1 MADNERLIC
10 ESDQLAERGHGVRF
24 PLPEFGERVTGF
36 VVRYDGKVFAFVN
49 QCAHLPVEL
58 DWNEGDFF
66 NMSRNFL
73 ICSTHGAQYEPQT
86 GYCILGPCKGQ
97 SLIPLHVVERDN
109 KIFLNLDLGK
119 KV

>member
-10 ESDQLAERGHGVRF
+10 ESDQLTERGQGIRF
-24 PLPEFGERVTGF
+24 ELPEFGERTTGF
-36 VVRYDGKVFAFVN
+36 VVRFNGKVHGFVN
-49 QCAHLPVEL
+49 RCAHIPVEL

-66 NMSRNFL
+66 NISRDSL
-73 ICSTHGAQYEPQT
+73 ICSTHGAQYEPTT

-97 SLIPLHVVERDN
+97 NLILLNVVERDS

-119 KV
+119 KE